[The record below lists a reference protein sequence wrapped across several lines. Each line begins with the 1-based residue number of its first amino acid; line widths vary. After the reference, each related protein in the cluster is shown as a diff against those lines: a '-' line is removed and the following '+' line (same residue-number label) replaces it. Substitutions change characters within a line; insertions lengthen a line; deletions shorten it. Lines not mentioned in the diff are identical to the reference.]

1 MIIISRGDKF
11 LPKTEHGYSLGDRSY
26 PSDIFAIKIFYVNI
40 FFAKDKGR
48 FRKYFKQFTNN
59 DFELHPQ
66 VRLARKKAIAKA
78 DARYKELY
86 QGSIDNY
93 LDMLNESYREN
104 KELEKRVITLQ
115 QTIKGLDIINCS
127 E

>member
-26 PSDIFAIKIFYVNI
+26 PSDIFAIKLFYVNI

-48 FRKYFKQFTNN
+48 FRKYFEQFTNN

-66 VRLARKKAIAKA
+66 VRLARKKAAAKA
-78 DARYKELY
+78 DKAYKEIY
-86 QGSIDNY
+86 KASNENY
-93 LDMLNESYREN
+93 KKSLNESYRRYSD
-104 KELEKRVITLQ
+104 LEDEVITLR

>member
-11 LPKTEHGYSLGDRSY
+11 LPKTEHGYSLGDKSY
-26 PSDIFAIKIFYVNI
+26 PSDIFAIKVFYINI
-40 FFAKDKGR
+40 FFAKNKGR

-78 DARYKELY
+78 NARYKAIY
-86 QGSIDNY
+86 QESIDGY
-93 LDMLNESYREN
+93 LEMLKESYREN
-104 KELEKRVITLQ
+104 KELEMRLITLQ
-115 QTIKGLDIINCS
+115 QTIKGLDIIKCS